1 MGVTLAKTAKEVPN
15 PEVLFLEAQPRLT
28 FGVKAAAYGCGI
40 SVRQLDW
47 WTRVG
52 YVPVLQSGRHRRYS
66 ANAVKIALVINACIN
81 QGMSLRRAAELARQ
95 TYPSLWEDQGSLPE
109 MENNS
114 HSPSDELESVRV
126 EVNRLTSELTEIG
139 KRLDGLL
146 HPSEN
151 GKQQKSNIEEE
162 DLDDK

>member
-1 MGVTLAKTAKEVPN
+1 MAKPAKDIPN
-15 PEVLFLEAQPRLT
+15 PEVLFIEAQPRLT

-81 QGMSLRRAAELARQ
+81 QGMSLRRAAELAR
-95 TYPSLWEDQGSLPE
+95 TNYSFLWEEAGTLPDLE
-109 MENNS
+109 S
-114 HSPSDELESVRV
+114 SATPTDELESVRV
-126 EVNRLTSELTEIG
+126 EITRLTSELTEIG
-139 KRLDGLL
+139 KRLDVLMD
-146 HPSEN
+146 PSVN
-151 GKQQKSNIEEE
+151 GQKVAAAPDLEDEE
-162 DLDDK
+162 

>member
-1 MGVTLAKTAKEVPN
+1 VLAKATKEIPN
-15 PEVLFLEAQPRLT
+15 PETLFIEAQPRLT
-28 FGVKAAAYGCGI
+28 FGVKAAAFGCGI

-95 TYPSLWEDQGSLPE
+95 TYPSLWEEQGTLPD
-109 MENNS
+109 MDTQV
-114 HSPSDELESVRV
+114 SPSDEMESVRM
-126 EVNRLTSELTEIG
+126 EINRLTSELSEIG
-139 KRLDGLL
+139 RRLDGVM
-146 HPSEN
+146 HASGGVHASPN
-151 GKQQKSNIEEE
+151 GEGLDEE
-162 DLDDK
+162 

>member
-1 MGVTLAKTAKEVPN
+1 MVLAKQTKEIPN
-15 PEVLFLEAQPRLT
+15 PETLFIEAQPRLT

-81 QGMSLRRAAELARQ
+81 QGMSLRRAAELTRQ
-95 TYPSLWEDQGSLPE
+95 SYPSLWEDQGTLPDLD
-109 MENNS
+109 S
-114 HSPSDELESVRV
+114 QASPSDELESVRM
-126 EVNRLTSELTEIG
+126 EINRLTSEMTEIG
-139 KRLDGLL
+139 KRLDGLMAPAGVATL
-146 HPSEN
+146 PPPEEN
-151 GKQQKSNIEEE
+151 GFE
-162 DLDDK
+162 DE

>member
-1 MGVTLAKTAKEVPN
+1 LTKAATELPN

-66 ANAVKIALVINACIN
+66 ANAVKIALLIKSGLV
-81 QGMSLRRAAELARQ
+81 QGLSLRRAAEAARQ
-95 TYPSLWEDQGSLPE
+95 LYPSLWEGSPPAPSLEDPPP
-109 MENNS
+109 
-114 HSPSDELESVRV
+114 SPSDELEAIRG
-126 EVNRLTSELTEIG
+126 EVSRLTAELSEIG
-139 KRLDGLL
+139 KRLGSVLGTPE
-146 HPSEN
+146 PSEADMD
-151 GKQQKSNIEEE
+151 GDE
-162 DLDDK
+162 DE

>member
-1 MGVTLAKTAKEVPN
+1 LAKPAKDIPN
-15 PEVLFLEAQPRLT
+15 PEVLFIEAQPRLT

-81 QGMSLRRAAELARQ
+81 QGMSLRRAAELTR
-95 TYPSLWEDQGSLPE
+95 TNYGFLWEEEGTLPDLE
-109 MENNS
+109 S
-114 HSPSDELESVRV
+114 SATPTDELESVRM
-126 EVNRLTSELTEIG
+126 EITRLTSELSEIG
-139 KRLDGLL
+139 KRLDVLMD
-146 HPSEN
+146 P
-151 GKQQKSNIEEE
+151 EE
-162 DLDDK
+162 DEKKPEPTPDLEDEE

>member
-1 MGVTLAKTAKEVPN
+1 LAKASNELPN

-66 ANAVKIALVINACIN
+66 ANAVKIALLIKSGLV
-81 QGMSLRRAAELARQ
+81 QGLSLRRAAEAARQ
-95 TYPSLWEDQGSLPE
+95 LYPTLWEGSPPAPQPE
-109 MENNS
+109 EPP
-114 HSPSDELESVRV
+114 SPSDELEAIRG
-126 EVNRLTSELTEIG
+126 EVSRLTAELSEIG
-139 KRLDGLL
+139 KRLGVVLGTPESSEPDLEMNDDDG
-146 HPSEN
+146 
-151 GKQQKSNIEEE
+151 
-162 DLDDK
+162 

>member
-1 MGVTLAKTAKEVPN
+1 MVLAKTAKEIPN
-15 PEVLFLEAQPRLT
+15 PETLFIEAQPRLT
-28 FGVKAAAYGCGI
+28 FGVKAAAHGCGI

-95 TYPSLWEDQGSLPE
+95 TYPSLWEEQGTLPD
-109 MENNS
+109 MDPAT
-114 HSPSDELESVRV
+114 SPNDELESVRV
-126 EVNRLTSELTEIG
+126 EIGRLTAELSEVG
-139 KRLDGLL
+139 KRLDTLT
-146 HPSEN
+146 HHASEN
-151 GKQQKSNIEEE
+151 GSSASSEEE
-162 DLDDK
+162 TLVDE